1 MGVYLL
7 NTNLITI
14 GAILISIIAASVL
27 ILGGSQNSV
36 YIASWPLFGLCGVLI
51 FAIQWISFIPS
62 YIYKTEK
69 HFDLVGSLTYIAM
82 AIFVLVNVNT
92 DDVRSWIIALAVI
105 IWAIRLG
112 TFLFKRILSTGT
124 DTRFDDIKI
133 NFLKLLMTWT
143 LQGLWIFATFGA
155 GLAAITSNEE
165 STLGFV
171 DFIGLSLFVI
181 GLTIEI
187 VADTQ
192 KSNFKKN
199 GTAGF
204 INIGLWKYSRHPNYL
219 GEILIW
225 VGISILSIT
234 VLSGWQYITLISPGF
249 VILLLTK
256 ISGIPML
263 EKKSDMKWG
272 HLKEYQN
279 YKSQTPVLIPNM
291 FNVFSRN

>member
-7 NTNLITI
+7 NTNLTTI

-112 TFLFKRILSTGT
+112 TFLFKRIISTGT

-155 GLAAITSNEE
+155 GLAAITSNE
-165 STLGFV
+165 
-171 DFIGLSLFVI
+171 
-181 GLTIEI
+181 
-187 VADTQ
+187 
-192 KSNFKKN
+192 
-199 GTAGF
+199 
-204 INIGLWKYSRHPNYL
+204 
-219 GEILIW
+219 
-225 VGISILSIT
+225 
-234 VLSGWQYITLISPGF
+234 
-249 VILLLTK
+249 
-256 ISGIPML
+256 
-263 EKKSDMKWG
+263 
-272 HLKEYQN
+272 
-279 YKSQTPVLIPNM
+279 
-291 FNVFSRN
+291 